1 MIRKHPPLTVYFN
14 MSFTSSALYSL
25 IFTVNVLYYIFVAKL
40 DPLQLVLVGTALEA
54 SIFIF
59 EVPTGVLADTLSRRL
74 SIILGIF
81 LIGIAFL
88 INGSWPVFWVILL
101 AQVLWALGYTFTSG
115 ATQAWISDEV
125 GEENAGLAFVRAA
138 RWEQWGSVAGTLL
151 AILVALLSIR
161 APILIGGVLFLLLA
175 VYLFIFM
182 PEQNYTGKTFDPS
195 ADWREFINT
204 FCGGLTAVRLR
215 PALIGI
221 LAAGFIYGFYSEGYD
236 RLWQAHL
243 LDKFTLPDA
252 GWFSTAYSG
261 AEMSAVFWYALFKI
275 TLSLLASAATK
286 ILEGTLHHINIPK
299 LVKMMIAL
307 SAILFLAL
315 LGFAVTGNLIVSLV
329 LVLVIG
335 VTREVIYPIYTT
347 WVNHRLPSNVRA
359 TVLSFSSQVDAV
371 GQTIGGPL
379 VGVVARQFS
388 ITVGLL
394 TSSAMLAPVLPI
406 LWGQRKKDKEHLA
419 VD

>member
-1 MIRKHPPLTVYFN
+1 MYYLS
-14 MSFTSSALYSL
+14 SFTSSALYSL
-25 IFTVNVLYYIFVAKL
+25 IFTVNVLYYIFTARL

-59 EVPTGVLADTLSRRL
+59 EVPTGVVADTVSRRL
-74 SIILGIF
+74 SIILGVF

-88 INGSWPVFWVILL
+88 INGSWPIFWVIML

-125 GEENAGLAFVRAA
+125 GEEHAGLAFVRAA

-151 AILVALLSIR
+151 AILVATVSIR
-161 APILIGGVLFLLLA
+161 APILMGGIFFILLA
-175 VYLFIFM
+175 AYLALFM
-182 PEQNYTGKTFDPS
+182 PEVNYHGKPIDPS
-195 ADWREFINT
+195 AGWREFVST
-204 FCGGLTAVRLR
+204 FRGGITVIRIR

-243 LDKFTLPDA
+243 LEKFTLPDA
-252 GWFSTAYSG
+252 GWFSAVYSG

-275 TLSLLASAATK
+275 TLSLLASAGTK
-286 ILEGTLHHINIPK
+286 QVERHLHHIEIPK
-299 LVKMMIAL
+299 LARMMILL
-307 SAILFLAL
+307 STILFLAL
-315 LGFAVTGNLIVSLV
+315 LGFAITGNLIVSLA
-329 LVLVIG
+329 LGLIIG
-335 VTREVIYPIYTT
+335 VVREVIYPIYTT

-379 VGVVARQFS
+379 VGVVAKQIT

-394 TSSAMLAPVLPI
+394 TSTAMLAPVLPI
-406 LWGQRKKDKEHLA
+406 LWGQRKKDEEHLA

>member
-1 MIRKHPPLTVYFN
+1 MLRKHAPLTVYFG

-25 IFTVNVLYYIFVAKL
+25 IFTVNVLYYIFTAKL
-40 DPLQLVLVGTALEA
+40 NPLQLVLVGTALEA

-59 EVPTGVLADTLSRRL
+59 EVPTGVVADTVSRRL
-74 SIILGIF
+74 SIILGVF
-81 LIGIAFL
+81 LIGVAFL
-88 INGSWPVFWVILL
+88 INGSWPVFWVILV

-125 GEENAGLAFVRAA
+125 GEENAGLAFIRAA
-138 RWEQWGSVAGTLL
+138 RWEQWGSVAGTFL
-151 AILVALLSIR
+151 AILVAMVSIR
-161 APILIGGVLFLLLA
+161 APILIGGILFISLA
-175 VYLFIFM
+175 VYLVLFM
-182 PEQNYTGKTFDPS
+182 PEQNFTGKPFDPS
-195 ADWREFINT
+195 GGWREFLNT
-204 FCGGLTAVRLR
+204 FRGGVTAIKLR

-243 LDKFTLPDA
+243 IEKFTLPDA

-261 AEMSAVFWYALFKI
+261 KEMSTVFWYALFKI

-286 ILEGTLHHINIPK
+286 LVEGHLQHIEIPK
-299 LVKMMIAL
+299 LAKMMILL
-307 SAILFLAL
+307 STVLL
-315 LGFAVTGNLIVSLV
+315 LGLIGFTLAGNLIVGLV
-329 LVLVIG
+329 LVLIIG
-335 VTREVIYPIYTT
+335 VSREAIYPIYTT

-379 VGVVARQFS
+379 VGVVAKQVS
-388 ITVGLL
+388 ITAGLL

-406 LWGQRKKDKEHLA
+406 LWGQRKKDKDHLA